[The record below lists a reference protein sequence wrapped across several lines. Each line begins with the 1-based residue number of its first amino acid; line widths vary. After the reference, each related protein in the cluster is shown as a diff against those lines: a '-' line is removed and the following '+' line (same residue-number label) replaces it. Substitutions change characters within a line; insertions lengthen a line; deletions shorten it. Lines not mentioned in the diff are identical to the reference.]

1 MMRLSCAAVVLAAV
15 LAAGCSSGE
24 GGAAA
29 PTAPT
34 PAPSTSGSTGGTPT
48 QQSCLPAAPSNF
60 KVTTTDSTRVFTWN
74 AVPNVQDYF
83 IQIAR
88 VGSNDGYLVDTNT
101 TQTTYRWSGNSQG
114 NYWARVY
121 ARNSCGSGANSEQL
135 FFN

>member
-1 MMRLSCAAVVLAAV
+1 MMRLSLSAVMLAAV
-15 LAAGCSSGE
+15 LAAGCSATE

-34 PAPSTSGSTGGTPT
+34 PAPSSSGSTGSPTP
-48 QQSCLPAAPSNF
+48 QSCLPAAPSNF
-60 KVTTTDSTRVFTWN
+60 KVTTTDNVRVFTWN

-101 TQTTYRWSGNSQG
+101 TQTTYTWAGHQPAS
-114 NYWARVY
+114 YWARVY
-121 ARNSCGSGANSEQL
+121 ARSSCGSGANSEQL

>member
-1 MMRLSCAAVVLAAV
+1 MMRLSYAAVALAAV
-15 LAAGCSSGE
+15 LAAGCSAGE
-24 GGAAA
+24 GGAAT

-34 PAPSTSGSTGGTPT
+34 PGPSTSGSTGGSPAP
-48 QQSCLPAAPSNF
+48 QSCLPAAPSNF
-60 KVTTTDSTRVFTWN
+60 KVTTNGSARVFTWN

-83 IQIAR
+83 IQIAQ
-88 VGSNDGYLVDTNT
+88 VGSSDPYLVDTNT
-101 TQTTYRWSGNSQG
+101 SQTTYTWSGHPPA